1 MSCVVQL
8 TRLQQQ
14 SRPLPSSQ
22 TAAVQKSLRSLASLV
37 RSLSDEQNKLQSS
50 RSRLLGEEE
59 LKNRRDVVE
68 GLQKQYGRL
77 KALCDG
83 LGIEADS
90 LFETASPVQAAQERL
105 IDT

>member
-1 MSCVVQL
+1 MR
-8 TRLQQQ
+8 T
-14 SRPLPSSQ
+14 
-22 TAAVQKSLRSLASLV
+22 
-37 RSLSDEQNKLQSS
+37 LSEEQAKLQSS

-83 LGIEADS
+83 LGIEVEP
-90 LFETASPVQAAQERL
+90 LFQQTQEGQQPQEQL
-105 IDT
+105 VDT